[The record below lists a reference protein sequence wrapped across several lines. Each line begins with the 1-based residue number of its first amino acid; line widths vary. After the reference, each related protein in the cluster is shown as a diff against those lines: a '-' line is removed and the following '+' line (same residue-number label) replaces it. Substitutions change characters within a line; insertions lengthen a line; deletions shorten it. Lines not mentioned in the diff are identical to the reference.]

1 MAQKKNKIIYEI
13 EINDKGKI
21 KIDNVTKGFEK
32 ASGAVK
38 KLNTDLLQQGEIM
51 EDNAKK
57 NQNMID
63 KTGLAGATVVEFGR
77 TISDSNY
84 GIRGMANNIS
94 QLSTL
99 FITLITTSGGLTKG
113 LGQLMKVMMGPVGL
127 IVLFQIVIA
136 LIERADMMASKL
148 EKTSNALADAQ
159 AKAGVELKMLLQA
172 IDDGILS
179 QQELGNVI
187 ERVNEEYEDLN
198 LKLNNN
204 AELTDD
210 SRKAIDD
217 KILSLEKLAIANA
230 INTRAEELYAK
241 QLDLEIKKEEALEEA
256 RIKQGNDRV
265 IRFTKAGLAVKRS
278 DEDTEKRRQKRIK
291 GVEDEFAE
299 EQDKLDKEFATLR
312 KVAVENDYYTETF
325 VNNSKKRTKSVKDE
339 EKERLKFLK
348 EVEDAVALSEEQQ
361 FELERKRLS
370 DHYDSLITQT
380 KENGDSTLSLQ
391 ISKFAAL
398 NQLDNNEIERLK
410 DVQDKKDA
418 VAEREA
424 LRDIRIAQAKIR
436 LKQQELQTEQRIDT
450 ERVNFAKKI
459 AGIFSAIGKEG
470 SSLAKAGLVIEKGA
484 AIADIIIKSQQSVA
498 TQTAASAAYALQTQ
512 AAYASF
518 GPAGIGISSAL
529 IAKNKIDLAKNL
541 VQTKIGAGLSI
552 AKILATSLTSKGGAV
567 QAPAQAVGQ
576 GGSSPQI
583 QAPAFNVVGA
593 TQESQLAQAISG
605 ADSKPLKAFVVA
617 SDISTAQELERSTIE
632 GASIG

>member
-1 MAQKKNKIIYEI
+1 MAQKNNKIIYEI

-278 DEDTEKRRQKRIK
+278 DEDTEKRRQKRIQ

-459 AGIFSAIGKEG
+459 AGIFLAIGKEG

-498 TQTAASAAYALQTQ
+498 TQTAASAAYALQTA

-518 GPAGIGISSAL
+518 GPAGVGISGAL
-529 IAKNKIDLAKNL
+529 IAKNKIDLGKNL

-552 AKILATSLTSKGGAV
+552 AKILATSLTSKSGAV

-605 ADSKPLKAFVVA
+605 QDDKPIKAFVVA